1 MSPSTKRGEV
11 IERRLR
17 ALATQR
23 MAWDSVA
30 LALFSLAMA
39 GALLLLVVSWFW
51 SGWVMAL
58 VLVPVGLQVWR
69 LVSPNRFWNVARLVE
84 EQFPEVCGK
93 LVAAVQLAHWKEG
106 RGGGARGKA
115 RKRGPIMMREWETVP
130 RSKTGDSPR
139 FAGQS
144 LFWAERDTRRR

>member
-39 GALLLLVVSWFW
+39 GALLLLVVSLFW

-69 LVSPNRFWNVARLVE
+69 LVSQNRFWNVARLVE
-84 EQFPEVCGK
+84 E
-93 LVAAVQLAHWKEG
+93 
-106 RGGGARGKA
+106 
-115 RKRGPIMMREWETVP
+115 KRCR
-130 RSKTGDSPR
+130 
-139 FAGQS
+139 
-144 LFWAERDTRRR
+144 